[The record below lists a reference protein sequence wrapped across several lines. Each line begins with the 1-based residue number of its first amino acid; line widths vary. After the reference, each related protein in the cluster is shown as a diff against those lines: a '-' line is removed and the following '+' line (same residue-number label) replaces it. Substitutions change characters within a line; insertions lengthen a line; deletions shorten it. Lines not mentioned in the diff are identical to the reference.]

1 MSELHDAV
9 DNYLTM
15 RRKLGYVLVD
25 AGRLLPDFVAYMEQ
39 HDARHVTTELAVAWA
54 TVPSGVNPIWWRQR
68 LIAVRG
74 FAQYLK
80 HFDQSTEVPPADVL
94 RASYSR
100 VTPYLYSAA
109 DIAALMSAA
118 QTLSPPL
125 RAATYETLIGLLAT
139 TGVRIGEA
147 IGLDRTDL
155 DVAAM
160 LLRVRRTKTGTQ
172 REVPLHETTISAL
185 RAYLQVRDDQFLKHE
200 SESLF
205 VSIRGTRI
213 CQAAVNDTFP
223 VLVDRA
229 GLSGRGARC
238 RPRIHDLRH
247 SFAVR
252 SLLDWYEQG
261 VADID
266 VRLPL
271 LSSVLGHVNPAST
284 YWYLEAAPELMAIVS
299 ARLEGVLGELP

>member
-1 MSELHDAV
+1 
-9 DNYLTM
+9 
-15 RRKLGYVLVD
+15 
-25 AGRLLPDFVAYMEQ
+25 
-39 HDARHVTTELAVAWA
+39 
-54 TVPSGVNPIWWRQR
+54 
-68 LIAVRG
+68 
-74 FAQYLK
+74 
-80 HFDQSTEVPPADVL
+80 
-94 RASYSR
+94 
-100 VTPYLYSAA
+100 
-109 DIAALMSAA
+109 MSAA

-125 RAATYETLIGLLAT
+125 RAATYETLIGLLVT

-147 IGLDRTDL
+147 IGLDRGDL

-160 LLRVRRTKTGTQ
+160 LLRIRHAKAGSQ
-172 REVPLHETTISAL
+172 REVPLHETTIAAL
-185 RAYLQVRDDQFLKHE
+185 RDYARVRDDRVLKHE

-213 CQAAVNDTFP
+213 CQSAVNATFH

-229 GLSGRGARC
+229 GLPGRGARC

-261 VADID
+261 VVDID
-266 VRLPL
+266 VRMPL
-271 LSSVLGHVNPAST
+271 LSSMLGHVNPAST

-299 ARLEGVLGELP
+299 TRLERVLGELP